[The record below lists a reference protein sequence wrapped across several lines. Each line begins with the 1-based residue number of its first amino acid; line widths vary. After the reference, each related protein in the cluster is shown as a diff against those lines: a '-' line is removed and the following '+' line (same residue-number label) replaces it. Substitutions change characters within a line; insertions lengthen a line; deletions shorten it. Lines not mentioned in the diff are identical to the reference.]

1 MISDHMVLL
10 GSIPRRELVDV
21 ITRHIGQERRL
32 NTAARWAL
40 ETLEKYVL
48 VFILLKFVIHFFVIQ
63 QKCRK
68 CNTIHISS

>member
-1 MISDHMVLL
+1 MFPLTISDHMVLL

-40 ETLEKYVL
+40 ETIEKYVL
-48 VFILLKFVIHFFVIQ
+48 ICYLKLCFVIHLHHSAEV
-63 QKCRK
+63 QKM
-68 CNTIHISS
+68 